1 MFYEWNVYLDLPQFD
16 PNVNVKIPYMDPMG
30 INFSCTGKICKRVE
44 KTSNNQIQSDS
55 VSTSTSGRRISE
67 PATQ

>member
-1 MFYEWNVYLDLPQFD
+1 MFYEWTVYLHLPQFD

-30 INFSCTGKICKRVE
+30 IRIFPVRKKMQTCRKNI
-44 KTSNNQIQSDS
+44 QQSDS